1 MKRLILIR
9 HGKSSREHNVTDKKR
24 PLKERAYDDAALV
37 LKVFKQFQEEKPFIW
52 SSPATRAHS
61 TAKIFKDE
69 LNIGDDSFEVK
80 EPLYTFE
87 QKELLNTIK
96 TCPEEIETLMVFGH
110 NPAMTGVVNA
120 LGDKQFDNV
129 PTTGL
134 NVIDFEVNKWTEL
147 DKGKNLL
154 QLFPINLR

>member
-24 PLKERAYDDAALV
+24 PLKERAYNDAALV
-37 LKVFKQFQEEKPFIW
+37 LEVFKQFQEEKPFIW
-52 SSPATRAHS
+52 SSPATRAQS

-69 LNIGDDSFEVK
+69 LNIDDNNFEII

-87 QKELLNTIK
+87 EKELLNTIK
-96 TCPEEIETLMVFGH
+96 TCPNEIDTLMVFGH
-110 NPAMTGVVNA
+110 NPAMTEVVNT
-120 LGDKQFDNV
+120 LGDKEFENV

-134 NVIDFEVNKWTEL
+134 NVIDFEVHKWPEL
-147 DKGKNLL
+147 DKGKNILH
-154 QLFPINLR
+154 LFPKNLR